1 MLNTQDL
8 ANYLTEQL
16 NAIGASRTEPYEFS
30 LIAELRGAEKGNKVK
45 GVLRTSSVEFVPV
58 NGYVEGHYVF
68 AIDFVLSAQ
77 TSNYDI
83 LQVNDIVGELVKN
96 MQGTSVTLGNGN
108 GVITLSTGIPGRYE
122 VRYGAGESVPLSITA
137 RVTYTENAVTSAD
150 KHWLLDGVEIAFLR
164 ESVTVEQ
171 EGMQRKV
178 YTEKYTKT
186 ILTGH
191 TKYYNFRIPYESDVY
206 KSLQQ
211 EILQTPDLRHTL
223 TYYDGAAFTQENPF
237 TADVVIFRSAND
249 ASEKPEGSWF
259 DVTFTDAYDS
269 IGKALQYELALIDFP
284 FYMNGEDTRYFA
296 RQAAQQAYFEQK
308 AAASSAPFVE
318 IDAPTLD
325 NLMIT
330 RQVYKNSTD
339 GMSQFDYAS
348 KNYAIVKIT
357 TASATKYFYYFVE
370 NCTIGSNGQVIVDL
384 RMDTVQTY
392 FFDPSV
398 TFSDCMIERAHLN
411 RFEDAGNGMVKFV
424 SDPASKIFNSE
435 DGLNFP
441 KRMVNRTKLNLQ
453 FTGNAE
459 VDAWLNENVAYW
471 VYVFIAPDHAYSIAN
486 IGAAGNSETSDTV
499 DKKTKYVDGR
509 IQYGDGLSS
518 AAYCISYPIYRSGA
532 RPIYVRTSVKTG
544 EEADD
549 WTDINI
555 TISSAGRDGFEELN
569 DQTSYYYVIKISMV
583 PPFRI
588 ASQGNVSMSIE
599 DGRLIIPARALTITD
614 LDDGYIYS
622 DGNKIAHL
630 LLSRDSSLSSGTGY
644 GSPCVIST
652 NNARSSLPYGVFF
665 GGNQATQM
673 ILSDA
678 YSLGSNEEISV
689 SDIVSQQSPNMAY
702 NPKLNGQ
709 NFKELQITAA
719 NGESFTYDFQK
730 LVEPSIVFEYSEPV
744 VPEITRYY
752 MRVQGGTG
760 LYVDQTDENYM
771 GLVGSTDNSLAFTN
785 DQYSAF
791 IANNKNFFMQSNLK
805 IGANLAGGLLG
816 AAGKA
821 VSGAITGAAGGPVGS
836 AVGAVIGGVSGVVSS
851 VISAGISFID
861 RSLTVDNMKNAPD
874 QMKNANGN
882 IILNLFA
889 TELGL
894 YVEEYSALDGDLK
907 TANDFMDL
915 YGFTFSSVGNVRDYA
930 NIRKYHNYIKAQL
943 QSIIGN
949 LSNAA
954 RNDLQN
960 RFANGIRFWNS
971 DSVSYEY
978 ENYENWLDN

>member
-296 RQAAQQAYFEQK
+296 SQAAQQAYFEQK

-330 RQVYKNSTD
+330 RQVYKNGTD

-441 KRMVNRTKLNLQ
+441 KRMVKRTKLNLNLYSH
-453 FTGNAE
+453 TGGASS
-459 VDAWLNENVAYW
+459 WLGANVAYW
-471 VYVFIAPDHAYSIAN
+471 VYIFIDKSKSYN
-486 IGAAGNSETSDTV
+486 IGSLDPDNASNVSAILNGGN
-499 DKKTKYVDGR
+499 
-509 IQYGDGLSS
+509 
-518 AAYCISYPIYRSGA
+518 SYPIGFDGQTGVICY
-532 RPIYVRTSVKTG
+532 PIYKYADNETDDIDNLTNHVIKLNVTSKISD
-544 EEADD
+544 EETKEIEIIPHQTAR
-549 WTDINI
+549 W
-555 TISSAGRDGFEELN
+555 SFEAAN
-569 DQTSYYYVIKISMV
+569 DETSYYFNIKISII
-583 PPFRI
+583 PPFDTLDPTVHVDTDD
-588 ASQGNVSMSIE
+588 N
-599 DGRLIIPARALTITD
+599 LIIECVNEVIGNNIANLGQVSAIRTVNNGNGLRFALFCKSVQSEKYIETYGYQLIQNANIQKND
-614 LDDGYIYS
+614 LM
-622 DGNKIAHL
+622 AL
-630 LLSRDSSLSSGTGY
+630 R
-644 GSPCVIST
+644 
-652 NNARSSLPYGVFF
+652 
-665 GGNQATQM
+665 
-673 ILSDA
+673 
-678 YSLGSNEEISV
+678 
-689 SDIVSQQSPNMAY
+689 SPNPSY

-709 NFKELQITAA
+709 NFKELKITAA
-719 NGESFTYDFQK
+719 NGDSFTYDIQK
-730 LVEPSIVFEYSEPV
+730 LVEQFIVFEYSEPI
-744 VPEITRYY
+744 VPEVTRYY
-752 MRVQGGTG
+752 MRVRGGTG

-771 GLVGSTDNSLAFTN
+771 GLVGSTDNSLLFTN
-785 DQYSAF
+785 DQYAAF
-791 IANNKNFFMQSNLK
+791 LANNKNFFMQSNIK
-805 IGANLAGGLLG
+805 IGVG
-816 AAGKA
+816 A
-821 VSGAITGAAGGPVGS
+821 VSGGIDAFKSAAYGKGAAV
-836 AVGAVIGGVSGVVSS
+836 VSGLLSTAVNT
-851 VISAGISFID
+851 GISLID
-861 RSLTVDNMKNAPD
+861 RSLTVDNMQNAPD

-882 IILNLFA
+882 VIFNLFA

-954 RNDLQN
+954 RTDLQQ
-960 RFANGIRFWNS
+960 RFERGVRFWNS
-971 DSVSYEY
+971 DTISYQY